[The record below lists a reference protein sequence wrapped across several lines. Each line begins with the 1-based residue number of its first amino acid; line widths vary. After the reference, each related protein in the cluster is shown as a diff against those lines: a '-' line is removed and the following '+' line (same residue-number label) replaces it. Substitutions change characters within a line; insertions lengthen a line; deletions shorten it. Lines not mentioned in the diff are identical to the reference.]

1 MPEERLGVKQRA
13 VMLVLMAEGRELSN
27 TEMAERHGLR
37 LDGTQRVHLNK
48 LGLVESSRAGGRAPY
63 VHELTDLG
71 WRWCAE
77 ELKSGRPRVQR
88 EESLGKALYAVL
100 AGLGRYLDHIEKGPA
115 DVFHVRPAESVE
127 ARIRATYEKLA
138 DRPGDLVSLTD
149 LRDEL
154 GGTPRAE
161 VDKALLQLNVVRGV
175 TLAPR
180 ENQRLLTRRDHDAA
194 LRIGTQDNHLLAI
207 ESS

>member
-1 MPEERLGVKQRA
+1 
-13 VMLVLMAEGRELSN
+13 
-27 TEMAERHGLR
+27 
-37 LDGTQRVHLNK
+37 
-48 LGLVESSRAGGRAPY
+48 
-63 VHELTDLG
+63 
-71 WRWCAE
+71 
-77 ELKSGRPRVQR
+77 
-88 EESLGKALYAVL
+88 
-100 AGLGRYLDHIEKGPA
+100 
-115 DVFHVRPAESVE
+115 VRPMKSS
-127 ARIRATYEKLA
+127 
-138 DRPGDLVSLTD
+138 PTD